1 VTGRQRTIVLATP
14 GAVALLAA
22 LGAGHHYSAEHAHAV
37 AGNDS
42 ASLNCL
48 PCHVYTA
55 QDGLLGKV
63 FQERYLSPREIA
75 VARDGRRLYV
85 TAEEDDALLV
95 VQLHAR
101 TVLDR
106 IPVGKHPHT
115 VVLSRD
121 GRTAYV
127 SNGWSGS
134 VSQVDLTARRVSREF
149 AVGDGPAGMVLDSE
163 ERVLYVANGG
173 TNDISVVDLESG
185 RERHRLAGGQ
195 NPHGVALAPDG
206 DRVYVTSRLSN
217 PVPFR
222 TPPVTEVTV
231 VDARTQRVTERR
243 QVYAAHMMEGVDF
256 TPRGDLALVTLVR
269 PKNLL
274 PATQLQGGWMLT
286 FGLGV
291 IEPGERGAVWQVLLD
306 DANAFYAD
314 PYDVAVTPDGKRAFI
329 SHAGADLLTV
339 IDLDSLRGVLVG
351 TARADTATLAN
362 HLGMSRRYVVSRIRT
377 GANPKGLGMSP
388 DGRFVYVA
396 EQLADRVAI
405 VSVDSLRIVGDID
418 LGGPRRIS
426 FVRRGQRLFHRA
438 DHTFQ
443 EQFSC
448 RSCHPDGHT
457 DGLSYDIES
466 DLLGRNVVNN
476 LTLLELKGLA
486 PYKWTGKNASLYR
499 QCGFRFAKFFTR
511 TEAYAEEDLNAL
523 VAYIFSLSYAP
534 NRYRSASGEP
544 TPAQGRGRRIFERS
558 VTNGGREIPPAN
570 RCITCH
576 PPPRFTNRMM
586 FDVGTRGPTDTD
598 GLFDTPALVNLYESA
613 PYLHDGRAATLEEIW
628 TRFGNEDRHGVVTD
642 LTKSQLNDLI
652 EFLRALG
659 PPGNGR

>member
-1 VTGRQRTIVLATP
+1 MSFLDSRTRSARQGFGKPVPRTEDARLLIGNGCYSDDFNLPGQAYASLVRSPHAHARIRRIDTAAALATP
-14 GAVALLAA
+14 GVVALLAA
-22 LGAGHHYSAEHAHAV
+22 LGAGHHYVAEHAHFV

-231 VDARTQRVTERR
+231 VDARTAGRS
-243 QVYAAHMMEGVDF
+243 
-256 TPRGDLALVTLVR
+256 TP
-269 PKNLL
+269 
-274 PATQLQGGWMLT
+274 LT
-286 FGLGV
+286 
-291 IEPGERGAVWQVLLD
+291 
-306 DANAFYAD
+306 
-314 PYDVAVTPDGKRAFI
+314 
-329 SHAGADLLTV
+329 
-339 IDLDSLRGVLVG
+339 
-351 TARADTATLAN
+351 
-362 HLGMSRRYVVSRIRT
+362 
-377 GANPKGLGMSP
+377 
-388 DGRFVYVA
+388 
-396 EQLADRVAI
+396 
-405 VSVDSLRIVGDID
+405 
-418 LGGPRRIS
+418 
-426 FVRRGQRLFHRA
+426 
-438 DHTFQ
+438 
-443 EQFSC
+443 
-448 RSCHPDGHT
+448 
-457 DGLSYDIES
+457 
-466 DLLGRNVVNN
+466 
-476 LTLLELKGLA
+476 
-486 PYKWTGKNASLYR
+486 
-499 QCGFRFAKFFTR
+499 
-511 TEAYAEEDLNAL
+511 
-523 VAYIFSLSYAP
+523 
-534 NRYRSASGEP
+534 
-544 TPAQGRGRRIFERS
+544 
-558 VTNGGREIPPAN
+558 
-570 RCITCH
+570 
-576 PPPRFTNRMM
+576 
-586 FDVGTRGPTDTD
+586 
-598 GLFDTPALVNLYESA
+598 
-613 PYLHDGRAATLEEIW
+613 
-628 TRFGNEDRHGVVTD
+628 
-642 LTKSQLNDLI
+642 
-652 EFLRALG
+652 
-659 PPGNGR
+659 

>member
-1 VTGRQRTIVLATP
+1 M
-14 GAVALLAA
+14 
-22 LGAGHHYSAEHAHAV
+22 AEHAHFV

-55 QDGLLGKV
+55 QGGLLGRV
-63 FQERYLSPREIA
+63 FQEQYLSPREMA

-85 TAEEDDALLV
+85 TAEESDALLV
-95 VQLHAR
+95 VDLDAR

-106 IPVGKHPHT
+106 IPVGRLPHT

-127 SNGWSGS
+127 SNRGSGS

-149 AVGDGPAGMVLDSE
+149 AVGEGPAGMALDSE
-163 ERVLYVANGG
+163 ERFLYVANG
-173 TNDISVVDLESG
+173 TSNDISVVNLEGG
-185 RERHRLAGGQ
+185 RELYRLAGGQ
-195 NPHGVALAPDG
+195 NPHGVALAPGG
-206 DRVYVTSRLSN
+206 DRVYVTNRLSN
-217 PVPFR
+217 AVPFR

-231 VDARTQRVTERR
+231 IDAGNQRVTERR
-243 QVYAAHMMEGVDF
+243 QVYGAHMMEGVDF
-256 TPRGDLALVTLVR
+256 TPQGDLVLVTLVR

-286 FGLGV
+286 FGIGV
-291 IEPGERGAVWQVLLD
+291 IEPGDHGGVWQVLLD
-306 DANAFYAD
+306 DPNAFYAD
-314 PYDVAVTPDGKRAFI
+314 PYDVSVTPDGTRAFV

-339 IDLDSLRGVLVG
+339 IDMDSLRGVLAQAG
-351 TARADTATLAN
+351 REDAATLAN
-362 HLGMSRRYVVSRIRT
+362 HLGTSSRYVVSRIRT
-377 GANPKGLGMSP
+377 GANPMGLGMSP

-396 EQLADRVAI
+396 ERLADRVSI
-405 VSVDSLRIVGDID
+405 VSVDSLRVVGEID
-418 LGGPRRIS
+418 LGGPHRTT

-438 DHTFQ
+438 DHTLQ
-443 EQFSC
+443 GQFSC
-448 RSCHPDGHT
+448 RSCHPEGHT

-466 DLLGRNVVNN
+466 DALGRNVVNN
-476 LTLLELKGLA
+476 LSLRELSGLA

-499 QCGFRFAKFFTR
+499 QCGFRFAKFLTR
-511 TEAYAEEDLNAL
+511 TEPYAEEELNAL
-523 VAYIFSLSYAP
+523 VGYILSLSYLP
-534 NRYRSASGEP
+534 NRYRSASGEL
-544 TPAQGRGRRIFERS
+544 TPAQERGSRIFQRS
-558 VTNGGREIPPAN
+558 VTNGGREIPPEL

-576 PPPRFTNRMM
+576 PPPRFTNRMIS
-586 FDVGTRGPTDTD
+586 DVGTKGPTDTD
-598 GLFDTPALVNLYESA
+598 GKFDTPALVNLSESA

-628 TRFGNEDRHGVVTD
+628 TRFGNENRHGVVTD

-659 PPGNGR
+659 PAGNGR